1 MSMQLNALTA
11 SNISDKETK
20 QNKTVVKGEKDSKK
34 DFSLFLLGENQ
45 EGKNKVLVKGMEKE
59 LGKNILKNS
68 KAEKSKDGKTK
79 DEKSDVEVPVFV
91 AGTNDFDIKS
101 FGKTSKI
108 DAAGGKDFGNR
119 IDGSKLKGRDSAT
132 LDNLF
137 WQKDLDGSNKLE
149 KHNLKGAGFV
159 VGKNNND
166 KTISQS
172 IQTKKFENF
181 EGVKSSDLKKELAGL
196 YESKEKEAVDTGL
209 KFKELADNKE
219 IIVTKGKSPQS
230 KGRIYVNN
238 EEKFINA
245 DKKTTDSSSSQN
257 LKVST
262 SEVRKVDNDLK
273 MVGKS
278 GYGLKKFNGI
288 NASADDERKPMV
300 YGTAASLESMR
311 ASNNFATQV
320 LKENRFSTAR
330 NDFEAIVEQVQNG
343 IKMHFNT
350 QLKEMKIKL
359 QPEELGEVEVKLK
372 IENNIMKAEFI
383 VESQQVKEALESK
396 FDTLKNNLSAKGFQ
410 GSEID
415 VYVSTGDRSKKE
427 TQEKFDFLADK
438 KVGKV
443 RNSVAKSKALNSL
456 DKQSVRRREIQ
467 KDSSLDIFV

>member
-1 MSMQLNALTA
+1 MAMQLNALTT

-20 QNKTVVKGEKDSKK
+20 QIKNTVKGEKDSKK
-34 DFSLFLLGENQ
+34 DFSLFLF
-45 EGKNKVLVKGMEKE
+45 GKNQDSKSKGMVSELEKE

-68 KAEKSKDGKTK
+68 KTGKSKEKMS
-79 DEKSDVEVPVFV
+79 DEEATLLVGV
-91 AGTNDFDIKS
+91 AKDFDVKS
-101 FGKTSKI
+101 FGETSKK
-108 DAAGGKDFGNR
+108 DTVEGKDFGNR
-119 IDGSKLKGRDSAT
+119 IEGSKPKDRNSKAT

-137 WQKDLDGSNKLE
+137 WQKDLESSNKLE

-159 VGKNNND
+159 VEKNKND
-166 KTISQS
+166 KTI
-172 IQTKKFENF
+172 
-181 EGVKSSDLKKELAGL
+181 
-196 YESKEKEAVDTGL
+196 TGL
-209 KFKELADNKE
+209 KFKEIADNKE

-230 KGRIYVNN
+230 RGRIYVNN
-238 EEKFINA
+238 EEKFINV
-245 DKKTTDSSSSQN
+245 DKKATDSSSSQN

-273 MVGKS
+273 MVGKA
-278 GYGLKKFNGI
+278 GYGLKKFNGV
-288 NASADDERKPMV
+288 NASGDDERKPIV
-300 YGTAASLESMR
+300 YGTAVSLESIKG
-311 ASNNFATQV
+311 SDNFATQFI
-320 LKENRFSTAR
+320 KDNRFSTAR

-359 QPEELGEVEVKLK
+359 QPEELGEVEVKLR

-383 VESQQVKEALESK
+383 VENQQVKEALESK

-415 VYVSTGDRSKKE
+415 VYVSTGDRNRKE

-438 KVGKV
+438 KSGKAI
-443 RNSVAKSKALNSL
+443 NSVAKSKALNSI

-467 KDSSLDIFV
+467 KDSSLDIFI

>member
-1 MSMQLNALTA
+1 MAMQLNALTT
-11 SNISDKETK
+11 SNISDKET
-20 QNKTVVKGEKDSKK
+20 NKIKNVVKGEKDSKK
-34 DFSLFLLGENQ
+34 NFSLFLLGENQ
-45 EGKNKVLVKGMEKE
+45 VSKNKVLVNGMEKE

-68 KAEKSKDGKTK
+68 KAEKSKDKIS
-79 DEKSDVEVPVFV
+79 DEEASLFV
-91 AGTNDFDIKS
+91 GGAKDFDIKS
-101 FGKTSKI
+101 FGETSKTNST
-108 DAAGGKDFGNR
+108 GGKDFGNR
-119 IDGSKLKGRDSAT
+119 IDGSKLKGRDSKAT

-149 KHNLKGAGFV
+149 KHATKGAGFV

-166 KTISQS
+166 KTISRS
-172 IQTKKFENF
+172 VQTKKLENF
-181 EGVKSSDLKKELAGL
+181 DGIKGSELKKELAGL
-196 YESKEKEAVDTGL
+196 YESKEKEAVNTGL

-238 EEKFINA
+238 EEKFVNA
-245 DKKTTDSSSSQN
+245 DKKATESSSSQN

-262 SEVRKVDNDLK
+262 SEVRRVDNDSK

-288 NASADDERKPMV
+288 NALADDERKPMV
-300 YGTAASLESMR
+300 YGTAVSLESMK
-311 ASNNFATQV
+311 ASDTFATQF
-320 LKENRFSTAR
+320 LKDNRFSTAR

-359 QPEELGEVEVKLK
+359 QPEELGEVEVKLR

-383 VESQQVKEALESK
+383 VENQQVKEALESK

-438 KVGKV
+438 KAGKV
-443 RNSVAKSKALNSL
+443 RNSVAKSKALNSI

>member
-1 MSMQLNALTA
+1 MQLNALTT

-20 QNKTVVKGEKDSKK
+20 QIKNTVKGEKDSKK
-34 DFSLFLLGENQ
+34 DFSLFLF
-45 EGKNKVLVKGMEKE
+45 GKNQDSKSKGMVSELEKE

-68 KAEKSKDGKTK
+68 KTGKSKEKMS
-79 DEKSDVEVPVFV
+79 DEEATLLVGV
-91 AGTNDFDIKS
+91 AKDFDVKS
-101 FGKTSKI
+101 FGETSKK
-108 DAAGGKDFGNR
+108 DTVEGKDFGNR
-119 IDGSKLKGRDSAT
+119 IEGSKLKDRNSKAT

-137 WQKDLDGSNKLE
+137 WQKDLESSNKLE

-159 VGKNNND
+159 VGKNKND
-166 KTISQS
+166 KTISNL
-172 IQTKKFENF
+172 IQKEKLENF
-181 EGVKSSDLKKELAGL
+181 EGMKSSELKKELAGL

-209 KFKELADNKE
+209 KFKEIADNKE

-230 KGRIYVNN
+230 RGRIYVNN
-238 EEKFINA
+238 EEKFINV
-245 DKKTTDSSSSQN
+245 DKKATDSSSSQN

-273 MVGKS
+273 MVGKA
-278 GYGLKKFNGI
+278 GYGLKKFNGV
-288 NASADDERKPMV
+288 NASGDDERKPIV
-300 YGTAASLESMR
+300 YGTAVSLESIKG
-311 ASNNFATQV
+311 SDNFATQFI
-320 LKENRFSTAR
+320 KDNRFSTAR

-359 QPEELGEVEVKLK
+359 QPEELGEVEVKLR

-383 VESQQVKEALESK
+383 VENQQVKEALESK

-415 VYVSTGDRSKKE
+415 VYVSTGDRNRKE

-438 KVGKV
+438 KSGKAI
-443 RNSVAKSKALNSL
+443 NSVAKSKALNSI

-467 KDSSLDIFV
+467 KDSSLDIFI